1 MTLKKSL
8 KYFLLTSLV
17 LTLFSCTTSFNEQ
30 LKNIDSNLKK
40 TFHVLDKTSSRS
52 KKDENQNL
60 NQSKITNSKIENKK
74 VENKNVLPPK
84 KKSSVKTV
92 NITTKK
98 IEQKLIEF
106 LKPVEGVILQPYK
119 RDLND
124 GIDISAASGTT
135 IIAVADGKV
144 VAITKDTEQRSILI
158 LRHFGNLLTIYANI
172 SEILVEK
179 GENVQAG
186 QRIASISDGKP
197 SFLHFEVREGLES
210 VNPNKY
216 IKY

>member
-1 MTLKKSL
+1 MALRNSFKYLLVISISFSL
-8 KYFLLTSLV
+8 S
-17 LTLFSCTTSFNEQ
+17 SCTASFNEQ

-40 TFHVLDKTSSRS
+40 TFKVLDKTSDLN
-52 KKDENQNL
+52 KKVDDPDL
-60 NQSKITNSKIENKK
+60 NQSERTTRKIENKK
-74 VENKNVLPPK
+74 VDNENVLPPK
-84 KKSSVKTV
+84 KKSAVKIAK
-92 NITTKK
+92 ITTKK
-98 IEQKLIEF
+98 IEQKPIKF
-106 LKPVEGVILQPYK
+106 LKPIEGVILQPYK

-124 GIDISAASGTT
+124 GIDISAASGEI

-158 LRHFGNLLTIYANI
+158 LRHYGNLLTIYANI
-172 SEILVEK
+172 TKILVEK
-179 GENVQAG
+179 GETVQAG

>member
-1 MTLKKSL
+1 MALRNSL
-8 KYFLLTSLV
+8 KYLLVISISFS
-17 LTLFSCTTSFNEQ
+17 LFSCTTSFNEQ

-40 TFHVLDKTSSRS
+40 TFKVLDKTSALN
-52 KKDENQNL
+52 KKVDDQDS
-60 NQSKITNSKIENKK
+60 NQSERTTRKVENKK
-74 VENKNVLPPK
+74 VDNETVLPPK
-84 KKSSVKTV
+84 KKSAVKIAK
-92 NITTKK
+92 ITTKK
-98 IEQKLIEF
+98 IEQKPIKF
-106 LKPVEGVILQPYK
+106 LKPIEGVILQPYK

-124 GIDISAASGTT
+124 GIDISAASGEI

-158 LRHFGNLLTIYANI
+158 LRHYGNLLTIYANI
-172 SEILVEK
+172 TKILVEK
-179 GENVQAG
+179 GETVLAG

>member
-1 MTLKKSL
+1 MALRNSL
-8 KYFLLTSLV
+8 KYLLVIGISFS
-17 LTLFSCTTSFNEQ
+17 LFSCTTSFNEQ

-40 TFHVLDKTSSRS
+40 TFKVLDKTSALN
-52 KKDENQNL
+52 KKVDDQDL
-60 NQSKITNSKIENKK
+60 NQSERTTRKIENKK
-74 VENKNVLPPK
+74 VDNENVLPPK
-84 KKSSVKTV
+84 KKSAVKIAK
-92 NITTKK
+92 ITTKK
-98 IEQKLIEF
+98 IEQKPIKF
-106 LKPVEGVILQPYK
+106 LKPIEGVILQPYK

-124 GIDISAASGTT
+124 GIDISAASGEI

-158 LRHFGNLLTIYANI
+158 LRHYGNLLTIYANI
-172 SEILVEK
+172 TKILVEK
-179 GENVQAG
+179 GETVLAG